1 MFVVLNLLQH
11 LFDFLKARFKTAEQV
26 QQHGK
31 PAQVHGGRAGWVAFQ
46 HALELDREADAEQQR
61 EQAVELAGEQHV
73 PQLLGPLV
81 HGAVPQV

>member
-1 MFVVLNLLQH
+1 VEDV
-11 LFDFLKARFKTAEQV
+11 ARPEQAGV
-26 QQHGK
+26 HEADDQQHGK
-31 PAQVHGGRAGWVAFQ
+31 PAQVHGGRTGWVALQ